1 MGTKSG
7 RRKPERK
14 PILSTKEYQEIL
26 DSIRKQIEVG
36 NTAEA
41 DVQTR
46 ALRLLEHIVSERAKA
61 SDSEGRKSAQ
71 IGQPI
76 TMQYDLNKYGTAFAL
91 LGANYKTQVPDFV
104 RRAMIF
110 VALNLDYTA
119 NANRGAVQDIF
130 GSNSGF
136 ALDDGDVQNCLNEI
150 KRIG

>member
-71 IGQPI
+71 IRKQSGGPRQ
-76 TMQYDLNKYGTAFAL
+76 
-91 LGANYKTQVPDFV
+91 
-104 RRAMIF
+104 
-110 VALNLDYTA
+110 
-119 NANRGAVQDIF
+119 
-130 GSNSGF
+130 GSTKKSP
-136 ALDDGDVQNCLNEI
+136 LP
-150 KRIG
+150 